1 MNTSISDMA
10 SFPIPPLGSHWSHE
24 SDLIGDLFDLTICI
38 IIFRCPTDGISIALV
53 QSEAIIFKIV
63 PIGFEIYICMLA
75 VEPAVSHMLSWRK
88 EPASELCN
96 RRHISDPFETPHLH
110 CEQHSLLRVNL
121 GPRLH
126 HSDHQHR
133 LCLASGPQEDL
144 SSQVTG
150 HRPEFQV
157 LCRTTCVCVQHFC
170 ASPFSSNSRT
180 TQ

>member
-1 MNTSISDMA
+1 MNTLTSDMA
-10 SFPIPPLGSHWSHE
+10 SFPIPPLGSHWFHE
-24 SDLIGDLFDLTICI
+24 SDFIGDLFDQTLCI
-38 IIFRCPTDGISIALV
+38 ISFAAPLMESASGFSTIRSD
-53 QSEAIIFKIV
+53 IFKIV

-75 VEPAVSHMLSWRK
+75 VEPAVSHTLSWRK

-157 LCRTTCVCVQHFC
+157 LCRTSCACVHHFC
-170 ASPFSSNSRT
+170 ASPFSSNPRT

>member
-75 VEPAVSHMLSWRK
+75 VRPAVSHKLSVVVARGLYL
-88 EPASELCN
+88 A
-96 RRHISDPFETPHLH
+96 RHLFT
-110 CEQHSLLRVNL
+110 
-121 GPRLH
+121 
-126 HSDHQHR
+126 
-133 LCLASGPQEDL
+133 L
-144 SSQVTG
+144 SKIKNE
-150 HRPEFQV
+150 H
-157 LCRTTCVCVQHFC
+157 TCAF
-170 ASPFSSNSRT
+170 
-180 TQ
+180 

>member
-75 VEPAVSHMLSWRK
+75 VRPAVSHMLSLR
-88 EPASELCN
+88 A
-96 RRHISDPFETPHLH
+96 
-110 CEQHSLLRVNL
+110 CENGSFMAL
-121 GPRLH
+121 GAVGR
-126 HSDHQHR
+126 
-133 LCLASGPQEDL
+133 
-144 SSQVTG
+144 SQ
-150 HRPEFQV
+150 RSN
-157 LCRTTCVCVQHFC
+157 HFKT
-170 ASPFSSNSRT
+170 NY
-180 TQ
+180 

>member
-75 VEPAVSHMLSWRK
+75 VEPAVSHMLSPCKAHSAKNPQGTRRK
-88 EPASELCN
+88 GRSMQ
-96 RRHISDPFETPHLH
+96 R
-110 CEQHSLLRVNL
+110 
-121 GPRLH
+121 
-126 HSDHQHR
+126 
-133 LCLASGPQEDL
+133 
-144 SSQVTG
+144 
-150 HRPEFQV
+150 
-157 LCRTTCVCVQHFC
+157 
-170 ASPFSSNSRT
+170 
-180 TQ
+180 

>member
-75 VEPAVSHMLSWRK
+75 VRPAVSHMLS
-88 EPASELCN
+88 AL
-96 RRHISDPFETPHLH
+96 
-110 CEQHSLLRVNL
+110 VNVMCKKN
-121 GPRLH
+121 H
-126 HSDHQHR
+126 NH
-133 LCLASGPQEDL
+133 A
-144 SSQVTG
+144 
-150 HRPEFQV
+150 
-157 LCRTTCVCVQHFC
+157 HFC
-170 ASPFSSNSRT
+170 T
-180 TQ
+180 VVMIE